1 MEGFKMK
8 LSLIAAAVAFALLPP
23 SPAAAQQPQQPQQ
36 PQQSQPQQSQNPTTD
51 QKGSAATGG
60 SAARGSVP
68 VQKNQSRSD
77 KFKSLDTNG
86 DGKISRQ
93 EAAASP
99 ELMLIFVPT
108 DTNSDDSISVVEFEV
123 VPLVQP
129 DGTAVK

>member
-8 LSLIAAAVAFALLPP
+8 LTLIAAAVAFALLPP
-23 SPAAAQQPQQPQQ
+23 SPAAAQSQQQ
-36 PQQSQPQQSQNPTTD
+36 QPQQSQNPTTD

-108 DTNSDDSISVVEFEV
+108 DTDSDDSISVVEFEV